1 MSVSDYLDQVNR
13 DKRIHPTSGQHHPL
27 GLSPGLDEVG
37 KLAEWYPSQ
46 PAFWP
51 QMHPMGHH
59 VFPAMRDYPTW
70 TPRQTKASLPLNS
83 VFSSHSNKKS
93 EHCNH
98 LRVHVL
104 AHECWKTIKHSNHS
118 TAVPIQKIEKQKWFR
133 RPAQYC
139 QPSWYNWYLISTL
152 PNHSR
157 IYSIQAEWNRPCQ
170 NIR

>member
-1 MSVSDYLDQVNR
+1 MLDQSLY
-13 DKRIHPTSGQHHPL
+13 TSPL
-27 GLSPGLDEVG
+27 SECEKSPMGCVWTLGPQLVELFGKAVDLHEVEPCWRSKSLGDELWETTACSTSCLLS
-37 KLAEWYPSQ
+37 
-46 PAFWP
+46 AFWP

-59 VFPAMRDYPTW
+59 VFPALRDYPTW
-70 TPRQTKASLPLNS
+70 TPRQTKASLLLNS

-118 TAVPIQKIEKQKWFR
+118 TAVPIQKTEKQKWFR

-139 QPSWYNWYLISTL
+139 QPSW
-152 PNHSR
+152 
-157 IYSIQAEWNRPCQ
+157 
-170 NIR
+170 